1 MYTIDNSSLFRRFR
15 RLLLRWSVVLLGS
28 ALAVFSFMPS
38 NGQKTKNMVISFS
51 VSTIDTLP
59 DFAKVAYAGV
69 ELGQALETALLAI
82 KDFNKANEII
92 ELNVSGSETGVT
104 VNLSGPNASTFVS
117 AQNQYVKA
125 IKSVLINQINNQTRL
140 FGEGIDKRLVAAQ
153 KKLATLDIQ
162 LSNLSDRGSALV
174 SSLIL
179 ERNERVNLI
188 ESIQEEF
195 LTFDKFRL
203 EPGLDL
209 KETVIESPVSE
220 PSSDYRALAASV
232 MVVLLELG
240 VIFFVSLRRNRVFE
254 RADIEAFTGSPLIG
268 LLPKEQFKPLFPQ
281 IRAVLNLAIAHRDTD
296 EIVVIPIDNFA
307 SSSLALRDFISDSAL
322 NGIQIKIA
330 PTGADGITAI
340 KPGGIIVL
348 IVAHGHSENSEL
360 QKVAY
365 DVRLCSESIF
375 GTIMVDVPNQAVR
388 KAVKFLPSL
397 KATSQ

>member
-1 MYTIDNSSLFRRFR
+1 M
-15 RLLLRWSVVLLGS
+15 LGS
-28 ALAVFSFMPS
+28 ALAVFSFTPS
-38 NGQKTKNMVISFS
+38 NGQKTKDVVISFS
-51 VSTIDTLP
+51 VSTIDSLP
-59 DFAKVAYAGV
+59 DFAKVAYVGD
-69 ELGQALETALLAI
+69 ELRQALEKGLLAV
-82 KDFNKANEII
+82 KGFNKLNGIL
-92 ELNVSGSETGVT
+92 ELNVSGIETGVT
-104 VNLSGPNASTFVS
+104 VSLSGPNAKTLIS

-140 FGEGIDKRLVAAQ
+140 LGEGIDERLVAAQ

-179 ERNERVNLI
+179 ERNQRVQLV
-188 ESIQEEF
+188 ESIQEEL
-195 LTFDKFRL
+195 LTFNKFSL

-209 KETVIESPVSE
+209 KETMIESPVSE
-220 PSSDYRALAASV
+220 TNSDYRALAASV

-281 IRAVLNLAIAHRDTD
+281 IRAVLNLAIAHRDTV
-296 EIVVIPIDNFA
+296 EIVAIPIDNFA
-307 SSSLALRDFISDSAL
+307 SSSLALRDFVNDSAL
-322 NGIQIKIA
+322 NGIQIKVA
-330 PTGADGITAI
+330 PTGTDGITAI
-340 KPGGIIVL
+340 KPGCIVVL
-348 IVAHGHSENSEL
+348 IVAHGYSENSEL

-365 DVRLCSESIF
+365 DVHLCSESVF

-397 KATSQ
+397 RATSQ